1 MQMLCPPPIPLL
13 GLYRVGDG
21 FRKGQTMQMLCPPPI
36 PLLGLYRVGDGFRK
50 GQTMQMLYPPL
61 HLPCRAL

>member
-21 FRKGQTMQMLCPPPI
+21 FRKGQP
-36 PLLGLYRVGDGFRK
+36 
-50 GQTMQMLYPPL
+50 MQMLYHCERNTKMPKL
-61 HLPCRAL
+61 DGDNTHRCSEEGGG